1 MKKLILFLFV
11 VLALSACN
19 TDKNRK
25 VEIQTD
31 YGNMTVELFNSTP
44 KHRDNFVKLVKEGF
58 YDDLLFHRIINN
70 FMIQGGDP
78 ESKDASPDQP
88 LGNGGPGYRLQAE
101 IGEKHFKGRLAA
113 ARTGDSVN
121 PKRESSGSQFYI
133 VDGTPSND
141 ATLDQFAQQ
150 NGVTYTK
157 EDRDIYK
164 SVGGTPFLDGQY
176 TVFGQVTEGLDVVD
190 KIAQVQTKKPGDR
203 PVEDVKMKIVLLN

>member
-1 MKKLILFLFV
+1 MKKLILFLAIAFTI
-11 VLALSACN
+11 ASCN
-19 TDKNRK
+19 SDKTRK
-25 VEIQTD
+25 VEIQTS

-44 KHRDNFVKLVKEGF
+44 LHRDNFVKLVKEGY

-78 ESKDASPDQP
+78 ESKNAPMDKR
-88 LGNGGPGYRLQAE
+88 LGNGGPGYRLPAE

-121 PKRESSGSQFYI
+121 PNRESSGSQFYI
-133 VDGTPSND
+133 VDGNPSND
-141 ATLDQFAQQ
+141 GTLDQLAQT
-150 NGVTYTK
+150 NKVTYTQ

-176 TVFGQVTEGLDVVD
+176 TVFGQVTEGLEVVD
-190 KIAQVQTKKPGDR
+190 IIAQVQTQKPGDR
-203 PVEDVKMKIVLLN
+203 PLEDVKMKIVLLN